1 MKNGGLCIVECG
13 EWYSVH
19 TVHGRMLRMVEC
31 RTACIIE
38 SESVKSILCIV
49 CRYLTKCVCVCVC
62 VCEQAA
68 EAMQQ
73 NIQCSTAV
81 YQLQGEGF
89 EGLTEEKK
97 SHFSQLQTLPRLLC
111 F

>member
-1 MKNGGLCIVECG
+1 MQNSMHHRIGEC
-13 EWYSVH
+13 EEHPVH
-19 TVHGRMLRMVEC
+19 RLQVFDKM
-31 RTACIIE
+31 
-38 SESVKSILCIV
+38 
-49 CRYLTKCVCVCVC
+49 CVC